1 MTATPT
7 APSGTPSDPPP
18 DTHSDTR
25 SNASATPPPSPTSI
39 PSPTPPPS
47 TAHALSTAS
56 ALPTSQPPS
65 SSSPLTDWYRA
76 LSKPGRRAFFGAF
89 GGYGL
94 DAYDFQILPL
104 GLTAIA
110 AYFHLSKGQ
119 SGLLT
124 TVTLVV
130 SALGGILAGVL
141 IDRIGRSRT
150 MMITIGTYALFTAL
164 CGFAS
169 SYPMLLTFRALQG
182 LGFGGEWAA
191 GAVLVA
197 EYASAKYRGRTVAFV
212 QASWA
217 VGWALA
223 VVVATVSLDHLSG
236 GLSWRVLF
244 WTGALPGLLLLFL
257 RRSVQDAPSTPQPR
271 TPQTATTQPPTTQP
285 QTSQTTAT
293 PPAVS
298 LAAPPTV
305 PPAFA
310 PAVPSTALP
319 ASPPAVPPT
328 PPRVPISAAFRG
340 GLGRITLFASL
351 MATGVQGGYYTIATW
366 LPTYLKEERHL
377 TIVGTGSYLS
387 LLIGGAF
394 IGYLCG
400 GYITDGLGRRRAI
413 GLFGI
418 LSGAILFTYI
428 HIPAAEN
435 HVLLILGFPLGF
447 CFSAIFSGFGSY
459 LAELYPRDVRGTG
472 QSFTY
477 NVGRAVGAFFPT
489 AVGFEA
495 GSKGLGDALVYGTVG
510 YALAVLALFGLPE
523 TRQIELS

>member
-1 MTATPT
+1 VTATPS
-7 APSGTPSDPPP
+7 AP
-18 DTHSDTR
+18 
-25 SNASATPPPSPTSI
+25 ASPVADAGEL
-39 PSPTPPPS
+39 S
-47 TAHALSTAS
+47 TDGSLFAWFQALS
-56 ALPTSQPPS
+56 
-65 SSSPLTDWYRA
+65 R
-76 LSKPGRRAFFGAF
+76 PGRRAFLGAF

-94 DAYDFQILPL
+94 DAYDFQVLPL

-141 IDRIGRSRT
+141 IDRVGRSRT
-150 MMITIGTYALFTAL
+150 MMITIATYALFTAL
-164 CGFAS
+164 CGFAQN
-169 SYPMLLTFRALQG
+169 YPTLLTFRALQG

-212 QASWA
+212 QSSWA
-217 VGWALA
+217 VGWGLA
-223 VVVATVSLDHLSG
+223 VIVGTLALDHLDG
-236 GLSWRVLF
+236 GLAWRVLF

-257 RRSVQDAPSTPQPR
+257 RRNVQDAPVAPR
-271 TPQTATTQPPTTQP
+271 AQQDAD
-285 QTSQTTAT
+285 
-293 PPAVS
+293 VE
-298 LAAPPTV
+298 AAR
-305 PPAFA
+305 
-310 PAVPSTALP
+310 LP
-319 ASPPAVPPT
+319 LT
-328 PPRVPISAAFRG
+328 AAFRG
-340 GLGRITLFASL
+340 RLGRITLFAALLS
-351 MATGVQGGYYTIATW
+351 TGVQGGYYTVATW
-366 LPTYLKEERHL
+366 LPTYLKEDRHL
-377 TIVGTGSYLS
+377 TVVGTGSYLS

-394 IGYLCG
+394 LGYLCG
-400 GYITDGLGRRRAI
+400 GYLSDGLGRRKAI
-413 GLFGI
+413 ALFGV
-418 LSGAILFTYI
+418 LSGGILYSYI

-459 LAELYPRDVRGTG
+459 LAELYPHAVRGTG

-495 GSKGLGDALVYGTVG
+495 GSKGLGGALVYGTAG
-510 YALAVLALFGLPE
+510 YALAVLALLGLPE
-523 TRQIELS
+523 TRRIALA

>member
-1 MTATPT
+1 MTGPFA
-7 APSGTPSDPPP
+7 
-18 DTHSDTR
+18 
-25 SNASATPPPSPTSI
+25 
-39 PSPTPPPS
+39 
-47 TAHALSTAS
+47 
-56 ALPTSQPPS
+56 
-65 SSSPLTDWYRA
+65 WYRS
-76 LSKPGRRAFFGAF
+76 LSKSGRRAFLGAF

-94 DAYDFQILPL
+94 DAYDFQVLPL

-130 SALGGILAGVL
+130 SAIGGILAGVL

-150 MMITIGTYALFTAL
+150 MMITIATYALFTAL

-197 EYASAKYRGRTVAFV
+197 EYASARYRGRTVAFV
-212 QASWA
+212 QSSWA
-217 VGWALA
+217 VGWGLA
-223 VVVATVSLDHLSG
+223 VIVGTLALDHLSG

-257 RRSVQDAPSTPQPR
+257 RRNVQDAPTPQKSRR
-271 TPQTATTQPPTTQP
+271 TK
-285 QTSQTTAT
+285 TS
-293 PPAVS
+293 
-298 LAAPPTV
+298 
-305 PPAFA
+305 
-310 PAVPSTALP
+310 
-319 ASPPAVPPT
+319 
-328 PPRVPISAAFRG
+328 RVPVSAVFNGR
-340 GLGRITLFASL
+340 LGRITLFATL

-366 LPTYLKEERHL
+366 LPTYLKQERHL
-377 TIVGTGSYLS
+377 TIVGTGSYLA

-394 IGYLCG
+394 LGYLCG
-400 GYITDGLGRRRAI
+400 GYVSDGLGRRKAI

-418 LSGAILFTYI
+418 LSGGILYSYI
-428 HIPAAEN
+428 HIPAADN

-472 QSFTY
+472 QSFSY

-495 GSKGLGDALVYGTVG
+495 GSKGLGSALVYGTAG
-510 YALAVLALFGLPE
+510 YALAVLALLGLPE
-523 TRQIELS
+523 TRRIALA

>member
-1 MTATPT
+1 VTATPT
-7 APSGTPSDPPP
+7 APTSPVA
-18 DTHSDTR
+18 DTGD
-25 SNASATPPPSPTSI
+25 
-39 PSPTPPPS
+39 
-47 TAHALSTAS
+47 
-56 ALPTSQPPS
+56 
-65 SSSPLTDWYRA
+65 LTTGPFAWYRA
-76 LSKPGRRAFFGAF
+76 LSRPGRRAFLGAF

-94 DAYDFQILPL
+94 DAYDFQVLPL

-141 IDRIGRSRT
+141 IDRVGRSTT
-150 MMITIGTYALFTAL
+150 MMITIATYALFTAL
-164 CGFAS
+164 CGFAPN
-169 SYPMLLTFRALQG
+169 YPTLLTFRALQG

-212 QASWA
+212 QSSWA
-217 VGWALA
+217 VGWGLA
-223 VVVATVSLDHLSG
+223 VIVGTLALDHLDG
-236 GLSWRVLF
+236 GLAWRVLF

-257 RRSVQDAPSTPQPR
+257 RRNVQDAPIAPR
-271 TPQTATTQPPTTQP
+271 AQDTEIVQGQLDTEIARIPLT
-285 QTSQTTAT
+285 
-293 PPAVS
+293 
-298 LAAPPTV
+298 
-305 PPAFA
+305 
-310 PAVPSTALP
+310 
-319 ASPPAVPPT
+319 
-328 PPRVPISAAFRG
+328 AAFRG
-340 GLGRITLFASL
+340 RLGRITLFAALLS
-351 MATGVQGGYYTIATW
+351 TGVQGGYYTVATW
-366 LPTYLKEERHL
+366 LPTYLKEDRHL
-377 TIVGTGSYLS
+377 PVVGTGSYLS

-394 IGYLCG
+394 LGYLCG
-400 GYITDGLGRRRAI
+400 GYLSDGLGRRKAI
-413 GLFGI
+413 ALFGI
-418 LSGAILFTYI
+418 LSGGILYSYI

-459 LAELYPRDVRGTG
+459 LAELYPHAVRGTG

-495 GSKGLGDALVYGTVG
+495 GSKGLGSALVYGTAG
-510 YALAVLALFGLPE
+510 YALAVLALLGLPE
-523 TRQIELS
+523 TRRIALA

>member
-1 MTATPT
+1 MTATPS
-7 APSGTPSDPPP
+7 AP
-18 DTHSDTR
+18 
-25 SNASATPPPSPTSI
+25 ASPVADAGELPTGGSLF
-39 PSPTPPPS
+39 
-47 TAHALSTAS
+47 AWYQALS
-56 ALPTSQPPS
+56 
-65 SSSPLTDWYRA
+65 R
-76 LSKPGRRAFFGAF
+76 PGRRAFLGAF

-94 DAYDFQILPL
+94 DAYDFQVLPL

-141 IDRIGRSRT
+141 IDRVGRSRT
-150 MMITIGTYALFTAL
+150 MMITIATYALFTAL
-164 CGFAS
+164 CGFAQN
-169 SYPMLLTFRALQG
+169 YPTLLTFRALQG

-212 QASWA
+212 QSSWA

-223 VVVATVSLDHLSG
+223 VIVGTLALDHLDG
-236 GLSWRVLF
+236 GLAWRVLF

-257 RRSVQDAPSTPQPR
+257 RRNVQDAPLAPH
-271 TPQTATTQPPTTQP
+271 TQD
-285 QTSQTTAT
+285 AD
-293 PPAVS
+293 AE
-298 LAAPPTV
+298 AAR
-305 PPAFA
+305 
-310 PAVPSTALP
+310 LP
-319 ASPPAVPPT
+319 LT
-328 PPRVPISAAFRG
+328 AAFRG
-340 GLGRITLFASL
+340 RLGRITLFAALLS
-351 MATGVQGGYYTIATW
+351 TGVQGGYYTVATW
-366 LPTYLKEERHL
+366 LPTYLKEDRHL
-377 TIVGTGSYLS
+377 TVVGTGSYLS

-394 IGYLCG
+394 LGYLCG
-400 GYITDGLGRRRAI
+400 GYLSDGLGRRKAI
-413 GLFGI
+413 ALFGV
-418 LSGAILFTYI
+418 LSGGILYSYI

-435 HVLLILGFPLGF
+435 HVLLVLGFPLGF

-459 LAELYPRDVRGTG
+459 LAELYPHAVRGTG

-495 GSKGLGDALVYGTVG
+495 GSKGLGSALVYGTAG
-510 YALAVLALFGLPE
+510 YALAVLALLGLPE
-523 TRQIELS
+523 TRRTALA

>member
-7 APSGTPSDPPP
+7 APS
-18 DTHSDTR
+18 
-25 SNASATPPPSPTSI
+25 
-39 PSPTPPPS
+39 
-47 TAHALSTAS
+47 S
-56 ALPTSQPPS
+56 ALADTGDPITGPFA
-65 SSSPLTDWYRA
+65 WYRS

-89 GGYGL
+89 GGYGM
-94 DAYDFQILPL
+94 DAYDFQVLPL

-130 SALGGILAGVL
+130 SALGGVLAGLL

-197 EYASAKYRGRTVAFV
+197 EYASARYRGRTVAFV

-217 VGWALA
+217 VGWGLA
-223 VVVATVSLDHLSG
+223 VIVGTLSLDHLSG
-236 GLSWRVLF
+236 GLAWRVLF
-244 WTGALPGLLLLFL
+244 WTGALPGLMLLFL
-257 RRSVQDAPSTPQPR
+257 RRGVTDAPQESQRTKTPRGPV
-271 TPQTATTQPPTTQP
+271 
-285 QTSQTTAT
+285 S
-293 PPAVS
+293 AV
-298 LAAPPTV
+298 
-305 PPAFA
+305 FNG
-310 PAVPSTALP
+310 
-319 ASPPAVPPT
+319 
-328 PPRVPISAAFRG
+328 R
-340 GLGRITLFASL
+340 LGRITLFATL

-377 TIVGTGSYLS
+377 TIVGTGSYLA

-394 IGYLCG
+394 LGYLCG
-400 GYITDGLGRRRAI
+400 GYVSDGLGRRKAI

-418 LSGAILFTYI
+418 LSGVILFTYI
-428 HIPAAEN
+428 HIPAADN
-435 HVLLILGFPLGF
+435 HVLLVLGFPLGF

-472 QSFTY
+472 QSLTY

-523 TRQIELS
+523 TRRIALA

>member
-7 APSGTPSDPPP
+7 APSGTPSETRP
-18 DTHSDTR
+18 D
-25 SNASATPPPSPTSI
+25 
-39 PSPTPPPS
+39 
-47 TAHALSTAS
+47 STAS
-56 ALPTSQPPS
+56 TRPF
-65 SSSPLTDWYRA
+65 DWYRS
-76 LSKPGRRAFFGAF
+76 LPKPGRRAFLGAF

-94 DAYDFQILPL
+94 DAYDFQVLPL

-110 AYFHLSKGQ
+110 AYFHLSKGE

-130 SALGGILAGVL
+130 SALGGILAGAL

-150 MMITIGTYALFTAL
+150 LMITIGTYALFTAL

-217 VGWALA
+217 VGWGLA
-223 VVVATVSLDHLSG
+223 VIVATISLDHLSG

-244 WTGALPGLLLLFL
+244 WTGALPGLLLFFL
-257 RRSVQDAPSTPQPR
+257 RRGVQDAPSPARQVGAPR
-271 TPQTATTQPPTTQP
+271 IP
-285 QTSQTTAT
+285 
-293 PPAVS
+293 VS
-298 LAAPPTV
+298 GV
-305 PPAFA
+305 
-310 PAVPSTALP
+310 
-319 ASPPAVPPT
+319 
-328 PPRVPISAAFRG
+328 FRG

-394 IGYLCG
+394 LGYLCG
-400 GYITDGLGRRRAI
+400 GYVTDWLGRRKAI

-418 LSGAILFTYI
+418 LSGAILFSYI
-428 HIPAAEN
+428 HIPAADN
-435 HVLLILGFPLGF
+435 HVLLVLGFPLGF

-459 LAELYPRDVRGTG
+459 LAELYPREVRGTG

-523 TRQIELS
+523 TRRIELL